1 MLCNMKK
8 IIIPILLGLALAFTS
23 CEKLLDIP
31 QKGVISYSGFF
42 ESDEDAMAARSNMYA
57 KFADN
62 VAGATG
68 YIYNPQLMILNYS
81 ADDVLAAGGDA
92 TDHGDFRVFDEFR
105 YDSLNPALKGLYN
118 NYASTIY
125 ACNFIISNFSDENRN
140 GDAPKFESAF
150 TKQCVE
156 EARVMRAWLHM
167 MMALCW
173 YQPYIVDRI
182 LDGDELPTQAESQKQ
197 VLDWVIAECD
207 KAIKSGSLPERS
219 STSDKN
225 STAIMTKGFAQFTAG
240 KAAVFNN
247 DMATARQYLGD
258 LINSGKY
265 ALVPSKDF
273 WTNFHVDGDGNSE
286 KIFEI
291 NYIADSNYNGMFR
304 GRWMVADVL
313 CWRTD
318 ALASTP
324 TVCQNL
330 PGAGGG
336 WNGGAI
342 QEDFAKKFLAHD
354 GNSPRRRA
362 TFLTEDEFLYEMDWS
377 GSAVNDGTL
386 EEKKVDPKRGISSA
400 NGVYSHSNFFE
411 WKNMVYH
418 NPPRILTG
426 GESGYHDDSVPSSGA
441 NSNQKNFGIA
451 RYAEALL
458 LYAEACIGAD
468 EANGLKAL
476 NEVQKRSGSGKISSS
491 LTLQDV
497 MDEKQYEL
505 WFENCR
511 FHDLVRWSKQG
522 KVDLNEIFNTRYGGI
537 HERIPTVRDE
547 YEAEYDK
554 DTGEFIRC
562 NKPHKL
568 YVTYTKAI
576 YEKFEVGK
584 HEYFPFPFEVKN
596 GNENLKDVLGWAYL
610 NKPAAE

>member
-1 MLCNMKK
+1 MKK

-31 QKGVISYSGFF
+31 QKGVISYSNFF
-42 ESDEDAMAARSNMYA
+42 ESDADAEAALANMYA
-57 KFADN
+57 TFCDK

-68 YIYNPQLMILNYS
+68 YIYCPQLMVLNYS
-81 ADDVLAAGGDA
+81 ADDVLASGGDPE
-92 TDHGDFRVFDEFR
+92 DHGDFRVFCEFR
-105 YDSLNPALKGLYN
+105 YDETNGALKGLYN
-118 NYASTIY
+118 NYASVIY

-140 GDAPKFESAF
+140 GDAPKYESAY

-156 EARVMRAWLHM
+156 EARVMRAWVHM

-197 VLDWVIAECD
+197 VLDWVIAECE
-207 KAIKSGSLPERS
+207 KAISSGSLPKRS
-219 STSDKN
+219 STSDKDA
-225 STAIMTKGFAQFTAG
+225 TARMTEGFAQFTAG
-240 KAAVFNN
+240 KAAMFNN
-247 DMATARQYLGD
+247 DPATARKYLSA

-265 ALVPSKDF
+265 ALVAPQDY
-273 WTNFHVDGDGNSE
+273 WTNFHVAGDGNSE
-286 KIFEI
+286 KIFEA
-291 NYIADSNYNGMFR
+291 NYIADANYNGMFR

-324 TVCQNL
+324 MPCVNL

-342 QEDFAKKFLAHD
+342 EENFAQKFLDHD
-354 GNSPRRRA
+354 GKSPRRLA
-362 TFLTEDEFLYEMDWS
+362 TFLTADEFLYEMDWS
-377 GSAVNDGTL
+377 GSEVNGGTL
-386 EEKKVDPKRGISSA
+386 EQKKADPKRGISSA
-400 NGVYSHSNFFE
+400 KGVYSHGPFFE

-418 NPPRILTG
+418 VPPSILTG
-426 GESGYHDDSVPSSGA
+426 GKEYPADNVPNSGA
-441 NSNQKNFGIA
+441 NSNQKNFAIA

-476 NEVQKRSGSGKISSS
+476 NEVQKRSGSGKISSK
-491 LTLQDV
+491 LTFQDV

-505 WFENCR
+505 WFENAR
-511 FHDLVRWSKQG
+511 FHDLVRWAAQG

-537 HERIPTVRDE
+537 HENVPTVYDE
-547 YEAEYDK
+547 FFME
-554 DTGEFIRC
+554 G
-562 NKPHKL
+562 KPGFGKEHKL
-568 YVTYTKAI
+568 YTTHAPAHYS
-576 YEKFEVGK
+576 KFEKGK

-596 GNENLKDVLGWAYL
+596 GNPALKDVLGWSYL
-610 NKPAAE
+610 NKADE